1 MINTTNEVNYAVKK
15 EQKQRIIFKSIQKN
29 FEQVRHGA
37 MHAGARSLLHHD
49 TVIRN
54 QLRKLQTLSPQISPD
69 WKSLFD
75 SYVSLLDE
83 ISLRILERYNQKHRT
98 DYSFA
103 LVIDGRRESYLKSGI
118 VSVLLTIHIP
128 QMVSAEFARLLP
140 DDPCREFPKA
150 RRMHRQFF
158 LHLGDTNTGKTY
170 QALQRLKTSGNGIYL
185 APLRILALENY
196 ERLNRE
202 GVPCDL
208 LTGEEDIQIPGAQHL
223 CCTVEKA
230 DLRAHYDVAVI
241 DEAQLVADSQRGD
254 AWTRAILGLCCP
266 EIHLCGAAL
275 VKDQLSAM
283 IDSCGDSFILNE
295 YCRLVPLR
303 MLSAPVRLSAPEAGD
318 AFVAFSKR
326 RVIAL
331 ARDFRQ
337 RGVSASVIYGDLPP
351 EVRRVQYDKFISG
364 ENPVLVATDA
374 IGMGVNL
381 PIRRIIFT
389 AVEKFDGETL
399 RTLTTQ
405 EVKQIAGRAGRIG
418 IFDVGY
424 VGALDRDALELIEDR
439 LHDEDPPVQQAVV
452 GPSEAILQ
460 IDLLPLQ
467 QKVALWSTQ
476 PEVMDRYRKKDM
488 RNQLII
494 LDLLK
499 SYHLGE
505 SVEWKLM
512 LLPFDVENEILLAQF
527 ESYVNEYF
535 VAHQPELSRPLPP
548 GPSRGDY
555 EIYYQQISLY
565 YSFSK
570 NFDTPMDEQWV
581 AQTRAQ
587 VSKRIQMLMERD

>member
-1 MINTTNEVNYAVKK
+1 MINTTNEVTYAVKK

-103 LVIDGRRESYLKSGI
+103 SVIDGRRESYLKSGI

-128 QMVSAEFARLLP
+128 QMVSAEFSRLLP
-140 DDPCREFPKA
+140 DNPCREFPKA

-202 GVPCDL
+202 GVPCNL

-230 DLRAHYDVAVI
+230 DLRAHYDVAVV

-295 YCRLVPLR
+295 YSRLVPLR

-535 VAHQPELSRPLPP
+535 VAHQPGLSRPLPP

-587 VSKRIQMLMERD
+587 VSKRIQTLMERD